1 MIQEVSNPQM
11 SSSIARGY
19 IAEAQTERYLC
30 MEELLRRTEG
40 ASSHYAV
47 LGLDRD
53 SHPDDLE
60 PAYRGSF
67 SLLESLHKETGQ
79 PLPGPTRARIERAM
93 QRLSHAYSVLSNP
106 DKRVEYDRL
115 SSARLDGLEKIDI
128 SCPRSFTARPHSAVR
143 GEALQTIAPRM
154 LIQEPAISSIF
165 DCETHLAQ
173 STLDQE
179 SLENRRKFDRFKLS
193 IPTYVTGFDR
203 SAQEW
208 HEMTYTIDVSRL
220 GVMLFMRKRVRRRSV
235 VHLALPLP
243 MRLRCHRHS
252 EPSYS
257 VYAIVRRV
265 EPPIDGLCVVAL
277 EFIGEHPPKGY
288 LEKPWST
295 YGTKWNGSERRRA
308 AREDVSEMVYVD
320 YFDRGMRRIKQE
332 SAVTEDLSDDGM
344 RVFVK
349 AAPPELEIINV
360 TSPRRNFERL
370 GALRNRY
377 VGKDGFERL
386 CLQFMNYE

>member
-1 MIQEVSNPQM
+1 LNQDVSRPRI
-11 SSSIARGY
+11 SSEMARGH
-19 IAEAQTERYLC
+19 IAEARIAHYLC
-30 MEELLRRTEG
+30 MEELLLRTEG
-40 ASSHYAV
+40 ASSHYAI
-47 LGLDRD
+47 LGLERD
-53 SHPDDLE
+53 SRLDDLE
-60 PAYRGSF
+60 PAYHGSI
-67 SLLESLHKETGQ
+67 SLLESSHKETGQ
-79 PLPGPTRARIERAM
+79 PLPGPTRARIVQAIK
-93 QRLSHAYSVLSNP
+93 RLSHAYSVLSNP
-106 DKRVEYDRL
+106 HKRVEYDRL
-115 SSARLDGLEKIDI
+115 FSAGLDELEKIDA
-128 SCPRSFTARPHSAVR
+128 CGPRSFTPRPHSAVR

-154 LIQEPAISSIF
+154 LIQDSAFSAIF
-165 DCETHLAQ
+165 DRETYPAHTA
-173 STLDQE
+173 LDQE

-193 IPTYVTGFDR
+193 IPAYVTGYDR
-203 SAQEW
+203 SAAEW

-220 GVMLFMRKRVRRRSV
+220 GVMLFMRKKVRRRSV

-243 MRLRCHRHS
+243 MSLRCHRHS

-265 EPPIDGLCVVAL
+265 EPPIDGLSVVAL

-288 LEKPWST
+288 LEKPWRT

-308 AREDVSEMVYVD
+308 AREGVSETVFVD
-320 YFDRGMRRIKQE
+320 YFDRGMHRIKQE
-332 SAVTEDLSDDGM
+332 TAVTEDLSDDGM

-349 AAPPELEIINV
+349 AAPPELEIISV
-360 TSPRRNFERL
+360 TSPMRNFERL